1 MDLTGGGGAWNSQPY
16 VKPFCLSST
25 LQPTAEFS
33 QRGSCVLSHSLRNS
47 GVRLAA
53 CGLPDVARVLLACH
67 RVNAIA
73 HRLRAVAG
81 THISAARN
89 QRNSSRPQPVRR
101 FRGVTFAV
109 VAHFVVAR
117 DHFWSSLLTA
127 AARSP
132 VVMGGVV
139 PLPLLFARRNSVRIV
154 RHTVPRYPRLPAFSR
169 KVARRANRLLHHDA
183 VAPSRR
189 QRSSSSTLLLC
200 VSRTRAASSPFID
213 HVWSLAVKGYE

>member
-16 VKPFCLSST
+16 VKPFCLSPT
-25 LQPTAEFS
+25 LQPTAQFS

-89 QRNSSRPQPVRR
+89 QKNSGRPQPVRR

-117 DHFWSSLLTA
+117 DHFRSSLLTA

-154 RHTVPRYPRLPAFSR
+154 RHTVPRYPRLPASA
-169 KVARRANRLLHHDA
+169 ARLRVVPSVCCITTRLLPLAGSVLPTRSAFHEPGQLRRLLLTI
-183 VAPSRR
+183 VCPSR
-189 QRSSSSTLLLC
+189 
-200 VSRTRAASSPFID
+200 
-213 HVWSLAVKGYE
+213 